1 MISTTNHFA
10 NARGAYVAPRESFNT
25 ALREYKKSS
34 AWSSDDRAHLQRW
47 MDDHR
52 AKQVWDNIQCAARSN
67 NLWFPAR
74 IFITDILAAKRVA
87 IATGHR
93 GKLRERYRNA
103 ADEMERVAKFLR
115 KPHPYGMPGY
125 PQSTKLAWM
134 LDDAASYFRK
144 EVEPSR
150 NVPGVLKFGR
160 QSQPHMIFMSEV
172 SNELKGITGRW
183 LDEEVA
189 VLAEI
194 AFDWPDVIDLEAVRW
209 ARRQRPARKK
219 AVPDSSS
226 SDLIT

>member
-1 MISTTNHFA
+1 
-10 NARGAYVAPRESFNT
+10 
-25 ALREYKKSS
+25 
-34 AWSSDDRAHLQRW
+34 

-52 AKQVWDNIQCAARSN
+52 AEQVWDKIQCAARSN
-67 NLWFPAR
+67 NLWLPAR
-74 IFITDILAAKRVA
+74 ILITDILASRRVA

-93 GKLRERYRNA
+93 GKLRECYRNA

-115 KPHPYGMPGY
+115 KPHTYAMPGY
-125 PQSTKLAWM
+125 PQSTTLARM

-160 QSQPHMIFMSEV
+160 QSQSHMIFMNMV
-172 SNELKGITGRW
+172 SNDLKGITGRW
-183 LDEEVA
+183 FDEEVA

-209 ARRQRPARKK
+209 ARRQGPGRRK
-219 AVPDSSS
+219 SRS
-226 SDLIT
+226 

>member
-1 MISTTNHFA
+1 MPKVLTVSA
-10 NARGAYVAPRESFNT
+10 RESFNV

-34 AWSSDDRAHLQRW
+34 ASDSDDRAHLQRW
-47 MDDHR
+47 INDAR
-52 AKQVWDNIQCAARSN
+52 AEQVWDKIQCAARSN
-67 NLWFPAR
+67 NLWLPPK
-74 IFITDILAAKRVA
+74 IFITDILAARRVA

-103 ADEMERVAKFLR
+103 ADEMKRLAKFLR

-125 PQSTKLAWM
+125 PQSTKLARM

-150 NVPGVLKFGR
+150 NVPGVLKFSR
-160 QSQPHMIFMSEV
+160 KAQPHMIFMSMV
-172 SNELKGITGRW
+172 SNDLKGITGRW

-189 VLAEI
+189 VLAEAAI
-194 AFDWPDVIDLEAVRW
+194 DWPDVIDPEAVRW
-209 ARRQRPARKK
+209 ARRQGPGRKK

-226 SDLIT
+226 SDLII

>member
-10 NARGAYVAPRESFNT
+10 NVKGAYVAARESFNT

-47 MDDHR
+47 MDDPR
-52 AKQVWDNIQCAARSN
+52 AEQVWDNIECAARSN

-74 IFITDILAAKRVA
+74 IFITDTLAARRVA

-125 PQSTKLAWM
+125 QQSTKLARM

-209 ARRQRPARKK
+209 ARRQRPGRKK
-219 AVPDSSS
+219 AVPESSS
-226 SDLIT
+226 SNLII